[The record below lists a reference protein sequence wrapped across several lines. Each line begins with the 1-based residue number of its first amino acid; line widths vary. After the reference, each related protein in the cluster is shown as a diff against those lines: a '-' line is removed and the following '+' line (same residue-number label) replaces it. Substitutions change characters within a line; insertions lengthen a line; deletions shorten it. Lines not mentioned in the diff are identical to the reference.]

1 MEREKEKVREKRER
15 ELVPALFAAVTTVGR
30 PREGNGQATY
40 LVRGKEDGIAVKF
53 GVGCQDGGEN
63 GEG

>member
-1 MEREKEKVREKRER
+1 
-15 ELVPALFAAVTTVGR
+15 VPALFVAVTTAGR
-30 PREGNGQATY
+30 PREGNGQAMH

-53 GVGCQDGGEN
+53 GVGCHDGGEN